1 MDAANAEEGI
11 VTDTTL
17 GLTVD
22 REPPPVIDLPQR
34 KPEPVPGRGIVYGV
48 VIGTLIWLV
57 IGLTVLL
64 VREVMRWA
72 GS

>member
-1 MDAANAEEGI
+1 MHTEP
-11 VTDTTL
+11 TTL

-22 REPPPVIDLPQR
+22 REPPPGIDLPQR
-34 KPEPVPGRGIVYGV
+34 KPEPVPARGIVYGV

-72 GS
+72 I

>member
-1 MDAANAEEGI
+1 MN
-11 VTDTTL
+11 TTL

-22 REPPPVIDLPQR
+22 REPPHAGIDLPQR

-64 VREVMRWA
+64 VREVMRWTGA
-72 GS
+72 